1 MWGNG
6 DSDAAQEQSGV
17 SDTYKVNGSLPI
29 LPTVCVF
36 WVFFLFVVST
46 QRPSNLIFSWWSS
59 VSPSTFFLLYFYSKQ
74 PNFAVDLL
82 TSCPLILSLFVSVSL
97 FLLLTLSCEWKR
109 SANWR
114 SNVLHSLWSWF
125 ISYSDYKRSTPPH
138 PPNPFAPHRTHMST
152 DIHVSTPSDTHVAPP
167 AVLCLVGCTCCFLG
181 LVSSSGFLLT
191 ACVHPVST
199 RWSRVFNHFII
210 YIKHYKTDRLNI
222 RVASNTEES
231 ESCGQH
237 GGWRWREQSMLC
249 LHVPTWDVGTKYRR
263 GAEEDAEC

>member
-6 DSDAAQEQSGV
+6 DSDAAQSGV

-29 LPTVCVF
+29 PPTICVSWF
-36 WVFFLFVVST
+36 FFLFFLSLHRDL
-46 QRPSNLIFSWWSS
+46 QIWSS
-59 VSPSTFFLLYFYSKQ
+59 VDDLQSLRPHFLCSIFTVNNQTLQLTFWPPVHLSWAFSFPFLCFSCSLSRV
-74 PNFAVDLL
+74 NENVAL
-82 TSCPLILSLFVSVSL
+82 TDVVMCYTVYDHDL
-97 FLLLTLSCEWKR
+97 FLTQIIKGL
-109 SANWR
+109 
-114 SNVLHSLWSWF
+114 
-125 ISYSDYKRSTPPH
+125 H
-138 PPNPFAPHRTHMST
+138 PPPFALHRTHMST

-237 GGWRWREQSMLC
+237 GGWRGREQSMLC

-263 GAEEDAEC
+263 GAEEDVEC

>member
-1 MWGNG
+1 MGAFLFHLL
-6 DSDAAQEQSGV
+6 S
-17 SDTYKVNGSLPI
+17 
-29 LPTVCVF
+29 VCPGF
-36 WVFFLFVVST
+36 FFFFLFLHRDL
-46 QRPSNLIFSWWSS
+46 QIWSS
-59 VSPSTFFLLYFYSKQ
+59 VDDLQSLRPHFFCSIFTVNNQTLQLTFWPPVHLSWAFSFPFLCFSCSLSRV
-74 PNFAVDLL
+74 NENVAL
-82 TSCPLILSLFVSVSL
+82 TDVVMCYTVYDHDL
-97 FLLLTLSCEWKR
+97 FLTQIIKGL
-109 SANWR
+109 
-114 SNVLHSLWSWF
+114 
-125 ISYSDYKRSTPPH
+125 H
-138 PPNPFAPHRTHMST
+138 PPPFALHRTHMST

-237 GGWRWREQSMLC
+237 GRWRGENSQCSVYMSP
-249 LHVPTWDVGTKYRR
+249 HEMWEPNTGGGRR
-263 GAEEDAEC
+263 RTLNVKGQELFCYMIWNVDELQPQQK